1 MLLGSPSSAWRAML
15 DGVSGWAFRV
25 EASLGPALIL
35 ALVLIAVPAL
45 SAVAG
50 LLRDGERWE
59 EGLA

>member
-1 MLLGSPSSAWRAML
+1 
-15 DGVSGWAFRV
+15 VSRV
-25 EASLGPALIL
+25 EGSLGPAFVL